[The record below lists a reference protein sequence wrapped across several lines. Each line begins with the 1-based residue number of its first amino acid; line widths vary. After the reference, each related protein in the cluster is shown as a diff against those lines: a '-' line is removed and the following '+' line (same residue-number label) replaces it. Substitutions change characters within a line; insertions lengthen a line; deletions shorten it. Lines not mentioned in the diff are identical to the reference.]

1 MKGTPL
7 EALNS
12 ASYRMLGTPRLLRR
26 SALVIV
32 FCFIMLIGLLVFLQR
47 FLDLLRGCLDG
58 ERGVIG
64 GPFLR
69 LGSSGCRLLG
79 GFGSLLIVVG
89 RYFLS

>member
-32 FCFIMLIGLLVFLQR
+32 FCFIMLIGLLVFLPWQQTAVGDGR
-47 FLDLLRGCLDG
+47 VIAFAPG
-58 ERGVIG
+58 ERVQSITSNAKERNRDMD
-64 GPFLR
+64 F
-69 LGSSGCRLLG
+69 S
-79 GFGSLLIVVG
+79 
-89 RYFLS
+89 